1 LKLLIFSTEFPPGP
15 GGIGTHA
22 HQLALQLEKSGW
34 EVCVLT
40 SQDYASRE
48 EIEKFNSV
56 QPFRIDTLRV
66 VPHILMRVT
75 EPWREA
81 SRLIREFR
89 PDLLVATG
97 SRSVWISALLAKK
110 YRLKWI
116 AIGHGGEFRL
126 RKFWRRKFTKWSFQ
140 AASSVV
146 CVSRFTWQQMLD
158 SGVKPAKGKVILNG
172 ADSDQ
177 FRILPEAEVEEFKRN
192 FGLNGVRV
200 ILTVG
205 NVSRRKGQDLVIK
218 ALPRILKEI
227 PNAHY
232 FMAGLPTI
240 QKELQKL
247 ADTCEVNDHVHF
259 LGKQDP
265 WMLVRLLNSSDIF
278 VLTSR
283 HTNDGDFEGFGI
295 AVLEAALCGKPAVVS
310 AGAGLEEAIEDGISG
325 ILVQSEN
332 E

>member
-1 LKLLIFSTEFPPGP
+1 
-15 GGIGTHA
+15 
-22 HQLALQLEKSGW
+22 
-34 EVCVLT
+34 
-40 SQDYASRE
+40 
-48 EIEKFNSV
+48 
-56 QPFRIDTLRV
+56 
-66 VPHILMRVT
+66 
-75 EPWREA
+75 
-81 SRLIREFR
+81 
-89 PDLLVATG
+89 
-97 SRSVWISALLAKK
+97 
-110 YRLKWI
+110 
-116 AIGHGGEFRL
+116 
-126 RKFWRRKFTKWSFQ
+126 
-140 AASSVV
+140 
-146 CVSRFTWQQMLD
+146 MLD

-332 E
+332 EEETARAVISLLKNEDLRKRMSVAARRNAIDGDWHKRGREYHDLFTDLLPVTQQLQTSQLVGAISKEA